1 MFTFLDNTKMNEL
14 DLEMKPE
21 SKTHPSVER
30 LLEASGV
37 TQEETAKLIDESPQ
51 TITNW
56 KKRGVSKA
64 GALKAAAIFGVSANW
79 ILKGGS
85 DKDETEVTKVL
96 EWDSSTPVDD
106 DEVEIPYYKEFLVSC
121 GSGSI
126 AEIISNETRKL
137 RLSKATLRQYSV
149 DPSNAYALTAFGDSM
164 TPIINNGATV
174 YVDVGR
180 TNIID
185 GKIYAI
191 NHGGLFKFKYLYRMP
206 KGGVR
211 IVSANKEE
219 YPEEV
224 LTAED
229 IMEQDFCV
237 VAYAFNVQNPLP

>member
-1 MFTFLDNTKMNEL
+1 M
-14 DLEMKPE
+14 
-21 SKTHPSVER
+21 HPSVQR
-30 LLEASGV
+30 LLEASGK
-37 TQEETAKLIDESPQ
+37 TQEETAKEIDEFPQ

-64 GALKAAAIFGVSANW
+64 GALKAAAKYGVSANW
-79 ILKGGS
+79 ILKGEGEKQNS
-85 DKDETEVTKVL
+85 SVAKVV
-96 EWDSSTPVDD
+96 EWDSSTPVED
-106 DEVEIPYYKEFLVSC
+106 DEVEIPYYKDTLISC

-126 AEIISNETRKL
+126 TEILGNETRKL
-137 RLSKATLRQYSV
+137 RLSKSTLRQYGV
-149 DPSNAYALTAFGDSM
+149 ENTNAYALTAFGDSM
-164 TPIINNGATV
+164 APIINNGATV

-180 TNIID
+180 TSIVD

-211 IVSANKEE
+211 IVSANKDE

-229 IMEQDFCV
+229 IAEQDFEV
-237 VAYAFNVQNPLP
+237 IAYAFNVQNPLP

>member
-1 MFTFLDNTKMNEL
+1 MFTEL
-14 DLEMKPE
+14 MDVEMKPE
-21 SKTHPSVER
+21 IAPHDSVIR
-30 LLEASGV
+30 LLEASGL
-37 TQEETAKLIDESPQ
+37 TQEETAKVMDESPQ

-64 GALKAAAIFGVSANW
+64 GALKAAASFSVSANW
-79 ILKGGS
+79 ILSGEGEKFNNS
-85 DKDETEVTKVL
+85 ITKVS
-96 EWDSSTPVDD
+96 EWDGSTPVDD
-106 DEVEIPYYKEFLVSC
+106 DEVEIPFYKETLISC
-121 GSGSI
+121 GSGSLV
-126 AEIISNETRKL
+126 EIIGNETRKL
-137 RLSKATLRQYSV
+137 RLSKSTLRQYGVESN
-149 DPSNAYALTAFGDSM
+149 NAYALTAFGDSM

-211 IVSANKEE
+211 IVSANKDE
-219 YPEEV
+219 YPEEI

-229 IMEQDFCV
+229 IMDQDFCV